1 MAYDDDAFANQ
12 AVCKVYDADDFFTVA
27 VQMLLAVAALLSLWF
42 KRMGETPRRTFRTWS
57 LDIGKQAVGA
67 CYAHVCN
74 MVGEACGAAPFPI
87 RLELR
92 SYISRSLLMLFL
104 FLQIIAGIII
114 NKIRGDATL
123 DDQCAWYGICYLVDT
138 TLGLVLAIFLLK
150 ALDQVAQERDWVS
163 LKHSGVYEGVDG
175 YLHWTHQVLAWV
187 VVLTIVKVIIY
198 FFMILFSE
206 MLAVAGALLFAPLQG
221 NIRFELVFV
230 MIVFP
235 GFLNLIYFW
244 IADSYLQAKAEHA
257 GAHEEDP
264 EETELA
270 TKKEGL
276 LSDDEKAEADPKT
289 WSNVDSAGGS
299 PPSTMV

>member
-1 MAYDDDAFANQ
+1 MQHRFLYNWNFVIIQ
-12 AVCKVYDADDFFTVA
+12 EFTN
-27 VQMLLAVAALLSLWF
+27 
-42 KRMGETPRRTFRTWS
+42 
-57 LDIGKQAVGA
+57 A
-67 CYAHVCN
+67 C
-74 MVGEACGAAPFPI
+74 
-87 RLELR
+87 
-92 SYISRSLLMLFL
+92 
-104 FLQIIAGIII
+104 FLQVIAGIII

-150 ALDQVAQERDWVS
+150 ALDKVAHERDWAS

-175 YLHWTHQVLAWV
+175 YLHWANQVMAWV
-187 VVLTIVKVIIY
+187 VVLTIVKIIIY
-198 FFMILFSE
+198 FFMILTSE
-206 MLAVAGALLFAPLQG
+206 MLAVAGAILFAPMQG
-221 NIRFELVFV
+221 NIKLELLFV

-244 IADSYLQAKAEHA
+244 IADSYLQASPEHA

-276 LSDDEKAEADPKT
+276 LSADEKAEAGDPKKWT
-289 WSNVDSAGGS
+289 SVDDAGGA
-299 PPSTMV
+299 PATTLV

>member
-1 MAYDDDAFANQ
+1 MQHRFLYAWNFVVIQ
-12 AVCKVYDADDFFTVA
+12 EFTN
-27 VQMLLAVAALLSLWF
+27 
-42 KRMGETPRRTFRTWS
+42 
-57 LDIGKQAVGA
+57 A
-67 CYAHVCN
+67 C
-74 MVGEACGAAPFPI
+74 
-87 RLELR
+87 
-92 SYISRSLLMLFL
+92 
-104 FLQIIAGIII
+104 FLQVIAGIII

-150 ALDQVAQERDWVS
+150 ALDQVAHERDWVS

-175 YLHWTHQVLAWV
+175 YLHWTHQVVAWV

-198 FFMILFSE
+198 YFMILASE

-221 NIRFELVFV
+221 NIKIELLFV

-244 IADSYLQAKAEHA
+244 IADSYLQAKSEHT
-257 GAHEEDP
+257 GAHEQDP

-276 LSDDEKAEADPKT
+276 LSDDEKAEADPQKWT
-289 WSNVDSAGGS
+289 SVDDAGGA
-299 PPSTMV
+299 PTTTMV